1 MPRHGGLIRS
11 LSFLCGLAVASAQ
24 AQELQ
29 ENLVLSVSSKVV
41 RWAAVYK
48 IEPARPDD
56 PYLHVRVFEHHK
68 GWKPWQF
75 KELAF
80 HMAVTP
86 KALAASRV
94 DKTARV
100 FNYKDVEIRAAYH
113 RWLDNPATRSEVP
126 VCDTDI
132 LSCVEQHRPE
142 RGPGEVPT
150 R

>member
-1 MPRHGGLIRS
+1 LP
-11 LSFLCGLAVASAQ
+11 FLCGFAVASAQ

-29 ENLVLSVSSKVV
+29 ENLVLSASAGIV

-48 IEPARPDD
+48 IKPERPDD
-56 PYLHVRVFEHHK
+56 PYLHVRVFEHHR

-86 KALAASRV
+86 KALAASRI
-94 DKTARV
+94 DKAAKI

-113 RWLDNPATRSEVP
+113 RWLDDPAARSEVP
-126 VCDTDI
+126 VCDADI
-132 LSCVEQHRPE
+132 LSCIQKLRSA
-142 RGPGEVPT
+142 RGPGRVTTP
-150 R
+150 

>member
-1 MPRHGGLIRS
+1 MPGRARLIRS
-11 LSFLCGLAVASAQ
+11 LSFLGGLAVASTQ

-29 ENLVLSVSSKVV
+29 ENLVLSVSGGVV

-48 IEPARPDD
+48 IKPERPDD
-56 PYLHVRVFEHHK
+56 PYLHARVFEHRK

-94 DKTARV
+94 DETARV

-113 RWLDNPATRSEVP
+113 RWLDDPATRAEVP

-132 LSCVEQHRPE
+132 LSCVEKRRP
-142 RGPGEVPT
+142 
-150 R
+150 